1 MNEEIVT
8 NSFEYLQKRLR
19 IMMNEMSDHIST
31 GGCKDHS
38 EYTRCCGVIE
48 GLATAERELL
58 DLKQKVE
65 ES

>member
-1 MNEEIVT
+1 MSNGSAT
-8 NSFEYLQKRLR
+8 NSFEFLQKRLR
-19 IMMNEMSDHIST
+19 SMMNEMSDHIST

-58 DLKQKVE
+58 DLKQKIE

>member
-1 MNEEIVT
+1 VSNGSAT
-8 NSFEYLQKRLR
+8 NSFEFLQKRLR
-19 IMMNEMSDHIST
+19 SMMNEMSDHIST

-58 DLKQKVE
+58 DLKQKIE

>member
-1 MNEEIVT
+1 MNEGTAT

-19 IMMNEMSDHIST
+19 SMMNEMSDHIST
-31 GGCKDHS
+31 GGCKDYN
-38 EYTRCCGVIE
+38 EYARCCGVIE

-58 DLKQKVE
+58 DLKQKIE

>member
-1 MNEEIVT
+1 
-8 NSFEYLQKRLR
+8 
-19 IMMNEMSDHIST
+19 MMNEMSDHIST

-58 DLKQKVE
+58 DLKKKVE